1 MGNHR
6 SKTANIRAFYRF
18 HNMLLGLNE
27 TKYSLPTVNVYVHV
41 SHSC

>member
-6 SKTANIRAFYRF
+6 SKTANIRGIYLA

-27 TKYSLPTVNVYVHV
+27 LILILAHNMLLLISLY
-41 SHSC
+41 